1 MSLRFARISTLFLWI
16 LLWIL
21 SAFSSCFRLSLDL
34 IGGCDDQK
42 IPTYFLTPDERNQW
56 ILLSLPRSMRFLV
69 FSFDFDFRLLPMGF
83 TKIDRILGS

>member
-1 MSLRFARISTLFLWI
+1 MIRDFLRDGDRLVSA
-16 LLWIL
+16 LLI
-21 SAFSSCFRLSLDL
+21 
-34 IGGCDDQK
+34 
-42 IPTYFLTPDERNQW
+42 ERNQW